1 MQRHAPLP
9 RASRTRAQW
18 PTAASVVAPLLVWF
32 GRSPRCAMGRH
43 DLPSGFTDDQ
53 LRAFMKAIL
62 ADVHALER
70 MLDEDRFETGVRRIG
85 AEQEMFLLDRSGRAW
100 NAAEQMMRGLSHPQF
115 TYELA
120 QFNLECNLRPQVFG
134 GKCLSLME
142 AELVELLQLA
152 RRAAADRGG
161 GIVLCG
167 ILPTLRR
174 SDLALASMVQ
184 NPRYLALNAA
194 MSQLRGGEFQ
204 FRIKGVDEFEMTH
217 DNVMLESC
225 NASFQVHFQVGPR
238 EFAKLY
244 NTAQAITAP
253 VLAASTNSPILLG
266 RRLWRETRVALFQ
279 QSVDARS
286 TAHQHRGRRP
296 RVNFGDH
303 WLRDSVLEIFRED
316 IARFRLL
323 LASELDEDPEAVLE
337 RGGVPALT
345 ALRLHNGTIYRWNRA
360 CYGISDGKPHLRIEA
375 RAFPSGPTPADE
387 MATGAFFF
395 GLMAAVSNE
404 FDDVSRV
411 MPFDDA
417 KGNFVAA
424 ARLGLQA
431 NLTWFH
437 GREYGA
443 QELILSELL
452 PMARQGLENA
462 KLDTGDIDRY
472 LGIIEERCKR
482 GRTGARWVLDS
493 LSAMGDKGT
502 KDQRMV
508 ALVRAMQKRQESGD
522 PVHTWELADTGEFE
536 GWKES
541 YVTVGQFMTTDL
553 FTVHPED
560 VVDLA
565 ASLMDWRHIR
575 HVPVEDNDG
584 LLVGL
589 VSHRTLLRLVGQ
601 GMRGKERTPVAVKDI
616 MIQDPVTVTPQTPT
630 LEAIELMR
638 RHRIGSLP
646 VVEEPRRLVGIITE
660 RDLIRVAAMLFEKH
674 LREQDG

>member
-1 MQRHAPLP
+1 
-9 RASRTRAQW
+9 
-18 PTAASVVAPLLVWF
+18 
-32 GRSPRCAMGRH
+32 MGRH
-43 DLPSGFTDDQ
+43 DLPSGFNDEQ

-70 MLDEDRFETGVRRIG
+70 MVEEDRFETGIRRIG

-100 NAAEQMMRGLSHPQF
+100 CGADAMMKKLAHPQF

-120 QFNLECNLRPQVFG
+120 QFNLECNLHPQVYG
-134 GKCLSLME
+134 GKCLSTME
-142 AELVELLQLA
+142 AELQGLVQKA
-152 RRAAADRGG
+152 RAAARELGG
-161 GIVLCG
+161 GVVLTG

-174 SDLALASMVQ
+174 TDLSLDSMVQ
-184 NPRYLALNAA
+184 NPRFLALNRAITA
-194 MSQLRGGEFQ
+194 LRGGEFQ
-204 FRIKGVDEFEMTH
+204 FRIKGVDDFEMTH

-225 NASFQVHFQVGPR
+225 NTSFQVHFQVGPR

-244 NTAQAITAP
+244 NCAQAITAP
-253 VLAASTNSPILLG
+253 VLSVATNSPVLLG

-286 TAHQHRGRRP
+286 AAHQLRGRRP
-296 RVNFGDH
+296 RVNFGDG
-303 WLRDSVLEIFRED
+303 WVRDSVLEIFRED
-316 IARFRLL
+316 IARFRTV
-323 LASELDEDPEAVLE
+323 LATDIDEDPAAVLD

-345 ALRLHNGTIYRWNRA
+345 ALRLHNGTVYRWNRA

-375 RAFPSGPTPADE
+375 RAFPAGPTVADE
-387 MATGAFFF
+387 IANGAFFF
-395 GLMAAVSNE
+395 GLMSAISHEVP
-404 FDDVSRV
+404 DVGKV
-411 MPFDDA
+411 MSFDDA
-417 KGNFVAA
+417 KGNFIAA

-437 GREYGA
+437 GREYSA
-443 QELILSELL
+443 QQLIQEVLL
-452 PMARQGLENA
+452 PMARAGLESA
-462 KLDTGDIDRY
+462 KVDVGDIDRY
-472 LGIIEERCKR
+472 LGIIGERCKR

-493 LSAMGDKGT
+493 LAAMGDKGT
-502 KDQRMV
+502 KDQRMG
-508 ALVRAMQKRQESGD
+508 ALVRAMQSRQEAGE
-522 PVHTWELADTGEFE
+522 PVHTWDLADTGEFE

-541 YVTVGQFMTTDL
+541 YVQVGQFMTTDL

-584 LLVGL
+584 KLVGL

-601 GMRGKERTPVAVKDI
+601 GMRGAERQPVAVKDI
-616 MIQDPVTVTPQTPT
+616 MIADPHTVTPATPT

-638 RHRIGSLP
+638 RHKIGSLP
-646 VVEEPRRLVGIITE
+646 VVEEGNRLVGIITE
-660 RDLIRVAAMLFEKH
+660 RDLIRVAAMLFEKN
-674 LREQDG
+674 LRESGAE

>member
-1 MQRHAPLP
+1 
-9 RASRTRAQW
+9 
-18 PTAASVVAPLLVWF
+18 
-32 GRSPRCAMGRH
+32 MGRH

-53 LRAFMKAIL
+53 LRAYMKAIL
-62 ADVHALER
+62 ADVHAMER

-85 AEQEMFLLDRSGRAW
+85 AEQEMFLVDRSGRAW
-100 NAAEQMMRGLSHPQF
+100 NGADAMMQALSHPQF

-120 QFNLECNLRPQVFG
+120 QFNLECNLKPQVFG
-134 GKCLSLME
+134 GKCLSTME
-142 AELVELLQLA
+142 EELTELLKLA
-152 RRAAADRGG
+152 RATAHDKGG

-174 SDLALASMVQ
+174 TDLALSSMVQ
-184 NPRYLALNAA
+184 NPRFLALNNAI
-194 MSQLRGGEFQ
+194 SQLRGGEFQ
-204 FRIKGVDEFEMTH
+204 FRIKGVDEFEMAH

-225 NASFQVHFQVGPR
+225 NTSFQVHFQVGPK

-253 VLAASTNSPILLG
+253 VLSVATNSPVLLG

-286 TAHQHRGRRP
+286 AAHQLRGRRP
-296 RVNFGDH
+296 RVNFGDG
-303 WLRDSVLEIFRED
+303 WVRDSVLEIFRED
-316 IARFRLL
+316 IARFRVV
-323 LASELDEDPEAVLE
+323 LASNIDEDPEAVLD

-345 ALRLHNGTIYRWNRA
+345 ALRLHNGTVYRWNRA

-375 RAFPSGPTPADE
+375 RAFPAGPTVADE

-395 GLMAAVSNE
+395 GLMAAVSHE
-404 FDDVSRV
+404 FSDVSKV
-411 MPFDDA
+411 MSFDDA

-424 ARLGLQA
+424 ARLGLHA
-431 NLTWFH
+431 NLTWLH
-437 GREYGA
+437 GREYSA
-443 QELILSELL
+443 QKLVQDVLL
-452 PMARQGLENA
+452 PMAREGLEQA
-462 KLDTGDIDRY
+462 KLDQGDIDRY
-472 LGIIEERCKR
+472 LGIVQERCQR
-482 GRTGARWVLDS
+482 GRTGSRWVLDS
-493 LSAMGDKGT
+493 LAAMGEKGT

-508 ALVRAMQKRQESGD
+508 ALVRAMQARQENGE
-522 PVHTWELADTGEFE
+522 PVHTWDLADTGEFE

-541 YVTVGQFMTTDL
+541 YVQVGQFMTTDL

-584 LLVGL
+584 KLIGL
-589 VSHRTLLRLVGQ
+589 VSHRTLLRMVGQ
-601 GMRGKERTPVAVKDI
+601 GMRGTERTPVAVKDI
-616 MIQDPVTVTPQTPT
+616 MIQAPVTVTPATPT

-646 VVEEPRRLVGIITE
+646 VVEEGNRLVGIITE

-674 LREQDG
+674 LRESNAEE

>member
-1 MQRHAPLP
+1 
-9 RASRTRAQW
+9 
-18 PTAASVVAPLLVWF
+18 
-32 GRSPRCAMGRH
+32 MGRH

-70 MLDEDRFETGVRRIG
+70 MLAGEVFETGVRRIG
-85 AEQEMFLLDRSGRAW
+85 AEQEMFLVDRSGRAW
-100 NAAEQMMRGLSHPQF
+100 RGVDAMMQKLAHPQF

-120 QFNLECNLRPQVFG
+120 QFNLECNLLPQVFG
-134 GKCLSLME
+134 GKCLSTME
-142 AELVELLQLA
+142 RELEGLLQKA
-152 RRAAADRGG
+152 RSAARDLGG
-161 GIVLCG
+161 EIVLTG

-174 SDLALASMVQ
+174 SDLSLDSMVQ
-184 NPRYLALNAA
+184 NPRFLALNRAI
-194 MSQLRGGEFQ
+194 SQLRGGEFQ

-225 NASFQVHFQVGPR
+225 NTSFQVHFQVGPR

-244 NTAQAITAP
+244 NVAQAITAP
-253 VLAASTNSPILLG
+253 VLAASTNSPVLLG

-286 TAHQHRGRRP
+286 AAHQLRGRRP
-296 RVNFGDH
+296 RVNFGDG
-303 WLRDSVLEIFRED
+303 WVKDSVLEIFRED
-316 IARFRLL
+316 IARFRVV
-323 LASELDEDPEAVLE
+323 LATDIDENPEAVLD

-345 ALRLHNGTIYRWNRA
+345 ALRLHNGTVYRWNRA
-360 CYGISDGKPHLRIEA
+360 CYGISEGKPHLRIEA
-375 RAFPSGPTPADE
+375 RAFPAGPSVVDE
-387 MATGAFFF
+387 IATGAFFF

-404 FDDVSRV
+404 FDDVGKV
-411 MPFDDA
+411 MSFDDA

-437 GREYGA
+437 GREYTA
-443 QELILSELL
+443 QQLVQDVLL
-452 PMARQGLENA
+452 PMARAGLENA
-462 KLDTGDIDRY
+462 KVDAGDIDRY
-472 LGIIEERCKR
+472 LGVIAERCRR
-482 GRTGARWVLDS
+482 GRTGARWALDS
-493 LSAMGDKGT
+493 LTAMGEKGT
-502 KDQRMV
+502 KDQRMT
-508 ALVRAMQKRQESGD
+508 ALVRAMMARQATGD

-541 YVTVGQFMTTDL
+541 YVQVGQFMTTDL

-575 HVPVEDNDG
+575 HVPVEDNEG
-584 LLVGL
+584 KLVGL
-589 VSHRTLLRLVGQ
+589 VSHRMLLRLVGQ
-601 GMRGKERTPVAVKDI
+601 GMRGAERTPVAVKDI
-616 MIQDPVTVTPQTPT
+616 MRTDPITVSPSTPT

-638 RHRIGSLP
+638 RHRVGSLP
-646 VVEEPRRLVGIITE
+646 VVEEGRQLVGIITE

-674 LREQDG
+674 LRETNAE